1 MPRYRIEVTLTV
13 TEYAVVYV
21 DADSIEA
28 AKEEVSAMD
37 SEGRLN
43 WKFADSEPLSFVDVQ
58 EVDDAQ

>member
-1 MPRYRIEVTLTV
+1 MPRYKVLLVRTV
-13 TEYAVVYV
+13 VEYAVVYV
-21 DADSIEA
+21 DADSAEA
-28 AKEEVSAMD
+28 AKEEVSAID